1 MTGFVGN
8 IEQQTL
14 ANTNFRQVLFT
25 GIHSQLVLMKLIPN
39 EDIGMEVHPNVDQF
53 FRIESGEGKVVMN
66 GKESIVSDGFAFV
79 VPAGTQH
86 NVVNTS
92 SEKELKLYTIYSPPN
107 HPDGT
112 VHATKQDA
120 MAHEEPA
127 PTVPETPTA
136 APSTTEPAAEPAVK
150 PATE

>member
-8 IEQQTL
+8 IDQQTL

-25 GIHSQLVLMKLIPN
+25 GVHSQLVLMKLMPN

-66 GKESIVSDGFAFV
+66 SEESIVSDGFAFV
-79 VPAGTQH
+79 VLAGTQH
-86 NVVNTS
+86 NVINTS
-92 SEKELKLYTIYSPPN
+92 TEKELKLYTIYSPPN

-112 VHATKQDA
+112 VHTTREDA
-120 MAHEEPA
+120 MAHEEPHQ
-127 PTVPETPTA
+127 
-136 APSTTEPAAEPAVK
+136 
-150 PATE
+150 